1 MAIDL
6 GKFRD
11 FFQTLPWPTQLVVVI
26 GMVGMGIT
34 AMFIDQPAI
43 AIIVAVAFSPVPLS
57 MVLQFIAIVAKL
69 PLKELAGMDQLDQIK
84 LILETLNVDYDD
96 ECTEGTVD
104 TPLTEVNQ
112 SLSS

>member
-34 AMFIDQPAI
+34 AMFIDQPTI

-84 LILETLNVDYDD
+84 LILETLNVSYDN
-96 ECTEGTVD
+96 ECTDEPVD
-104 TPLTEVNQ
+104 TLPVIENH
-112 SLSS
+112 SLNS